1 MISLAGTRQAAA
13 EGGRYLAQAL
23 RLMVGQPDY
32 DAYLAHHARVHPG
45 RPAMSSSCGSGHG
58 SSAASGT
65 WSLAAKA
72 VEATVDMIGLQVEVP
87 AAQESAVSRAAA
99 CQS

>member
-45 RPAMSSSCGSGHG
+45 RPAMSYAEFFRDRQQARYG
-58 SSAASGT
+58 SSG
-65 WSLAAKA
+65 
-72 VEATVDMIGLQVEVP
+72 
-87 AAQESAVSRAAA
+87 R
-99 CQS
+99 CC